1 MENIIY
7 TLENR
12 QLINM
17 QKKLIR
23 KAGNDDGIENSSE
36 KYFQKHHFRGMA
48 AIQTGKFQT
57 ALCLFNF
64 EPNFIV
70 FLCFFFVKILKPASR
85 C

>member
-36 KYFQKHHFRGMA
+36 NFYFFYIFSKTSFSRDGGNSNSFVF
-48 AIQTGKFQT
+48 IQF
-57 ALCLFNF
+57 
-64 EPNFIV
+64 
-70 FLCFFFVKILKPASR
+70 
-85 C
+85 